1 MPIAQKHRTREI
13 ASEIVGTVQG
23 TAPDKMAMLVI
34 ATSMATALLVGA
46 PTSTAAGG
54 RAAVRMG
61 LHELTAKGMDGT
73 EVELKTLAGK
83 NVIALN
89 VASR

>member
-1 MPIAQKHRTREI
+1 MALLLAATM
-13 ASEIVGTVQG
+13 AS
-23 TAPDKMAMLVI
+23 
-34 ATSMATALLVGA
+34 ALLVGVTPA
-46 PTSTAAGG
+46 SLRHN
-54 RAAVRMG
+54 RASVSMG

-73 EVELKTLAGK
+73 DLELKTLAGK